1 MRFGPMSSSFGR
13 GRSPFSSN
21 GKGHFDANKRA
32 SRSVRARAGAKDVI
46 NAIEGKPLL
55 KSALVCAALG
65 CVGDT
70 VAQKRD
76 AGARRAAARDAVGS
90 KKNKNAAPVVEA
102 HDFERT
108 LKQALYNF
116 FFYGPVQH
124 HWYIA
129 LASKFP
135 ARAFALTAE
144 SLSPFAAKV
153 FLNQAVL
160 GPIVVTTFF
169 LWGAI
174 WGGTVAE
181 YPGKVRRDAL
191 PTLRAGWSFWVPASS
206 VNFAYV
212 PTKHQVLYM
221 SACSIVWNVILSINL
236 NKPAPAAN
244 KNAKKR

>member
-1 MRFGPMSSSFGR
+1 
-13 GRSPFSSN
+13 
-21 GKGHFDANKRA
+21 
-32 SRSVRARAGAKDVI
+32 
-46 NAIEGKPLL
+46 
-55 KSALVCAALG
+55 
-65 CVGDT
+65 
-70 VAQKRD
+70 
-76 AGARRAAARDAVGS
+76 
-90 KKNKNAAPVVEA
+90 
-102 HDFERT
+102 
-108 LKQALYNF
+108 
-116 FFYGPVQH
+116 
-124 HWYIA
+124 
-129 LASKFP
+129 
-135 ARAFALTAE
+135 
-144 SLSPFAAKV
+144 
-153 FLNQAVL
+153 VL

-206 VNFAYV
+206 VNFAFV